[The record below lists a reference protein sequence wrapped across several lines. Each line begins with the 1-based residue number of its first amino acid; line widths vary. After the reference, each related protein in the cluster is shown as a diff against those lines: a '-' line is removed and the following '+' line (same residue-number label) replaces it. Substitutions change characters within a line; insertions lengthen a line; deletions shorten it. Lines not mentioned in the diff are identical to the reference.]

1 MIPVFGMV
9 GTLDQN
15 INLELRRKSGELIR
29 TLTIRKGTNLW
40 VALRRFGVPVGAS
53 CSGVGVCGKCA
64 VEVNPQLP
72 EGINPRTELE
82 AQTIQRQGLS
92 ENQRL
97 ACLCRL
103 QSDAVISAE
112 YW

>member
-1 MIPVFGMV
+1 MIPLFGMA
-9 GTLDQN
+9 GTQDSK
-15 INLELRRKSGELIR
+15 INVELRTKCGDLLRVIS
-29 TLTIRKGTNLW
+29 IRKGTNLW
-40 VALRRFGVPVGAS
+40 VALRRFGIPVGSS

-64 VEVNPQLP
+64 VQIHP
-72 EGINPRTELE
+72 EIDDGINSKSDLE
-82 AQTIQRQGLS
+82 NQTIQRQGLA

-103 QSDAVISAE
+103 QSNAVVSAD